1 MTSNDSRAFS
11 AITEIA
17 SNMPDMAS
25 AVWPACA
32 SAGACACVVLVLV
45 LVLVLVILKS
55 PFSSPTSD
63 SMAGY
68 G

>member
-32 SAGACACVVLVLV
+32 SAVACACVVLV